1 MTWVN
6 EAVEA
11 GARKW
16 RACEEAG
23 ISVRTHQRWL
33 EDGNV
38 KADGRPGAER
48 PLPSQAL
55 TPEERQRILSVCNSG
70 PFGSLPP
77 SQIVPRLAD
86 QGIYLASES
95 SFYRV
100 LGDAAQQQHRG
111 RARQRQHRGGPQTHS
126 ANAANQVWSWD
137 ITYLPSAVRGQY
149 YYLYLMEDI
158 FSRKGVVWEVHDSES
173 GEHAADLIER
183 GVLRESCLHRPLVL
197 HSDNGAPMKCQTM
210 RAKLAELKITPS
222 HNRPRVSNDN
232 AYAESFFR
240 TLKYCP
246 QWPVNGFA
254 SLEAAREWVERF
266 MHWYNHE
273 HRHSGIGFVTPAQRH
288 NGEDIAILRKRD
300 ALYRQA
306 RERHPNRWSGETRNW
321 QRTEIVTL
329 NPVSEEEKRK
339 AA

>member
-1 MTWVN
+1 MWIDD
-6 EAVEA
+6 AVDA

-23 ISVRTHQRWL
+23 ISVRTYQRWL
-33 EDGNV
+33 EHGAV
-38 KADGRPGAER
+38 PADRRPTAVR
-48 PLPSQAL
+48 PAPSQAL
-55 TPEERQRILSVCNSG
+55 TPQERERILAVCCSPG
-70 PFGSLPP
+70 LGSLPP

-86 QGIYLASES
+86 QGIYLASEA

-100 LGDAAQQQHRG
+100 LKQAAQHHHRG
-111 RARQRQHRGGPQTHS
+111 RARQRRYQGGPATHT
-126 ANAANQVWSWD
+126 AHAANQVWSWD
-137 ITYLPSAVRGQY
+137 ITYLPAKVRGRH
-149 YYLYLMEDI
+149 YYLYLVEDI
-158 FSRKGVVWEVHDSES
+158 FSRKGVAWEVQDCES
-173 GEHAADLIER
+173 GEYAAELIER
-183 GVLRESCLHRPLVL
+183 GVLREGCLRQPLVL

-232 AYAESFFR
+232 AYAESLFR

-246 QWPVNGFA
+246 QWPVDGFG
-254 SLEAAREWVERF
+254 SLESARTWVERF

-288 NGEDIAILRKRD
+288 SGEDIALLKKRD

-306 RERHPNRWSGETRNW
+306 QRRHPKRWTGNTRNW
-321 QRTEIVTL
+321 QRTEAVTL
-329 NPVSEEEKRK
+329 NPVSENKQRK